1 MQTKDLPGNRS
12 KVGEISTAKPGRDSR
27 NVQIIVKWQELLASS
42 QTNVYYNIYNT
53 LLEKM
58 FWRDVLKKLKK
69 KLVK

>member
-27 NVQIIVKWQELLASS
+27 SIQIIVKWQELLASI
-42 QTNVYYNIYNT
+42 QTNVYYNIYNA